1 VRRAGP
7 FAALVAVTA
16 LAAGGAGGAQGGSKI
31 TKLCVITATGAA
43 GGNANG
49 DIHTRRSTAGGT
61 ARTSGAK
68 ASLAIVCN
76 FLSRGVE
83 IRIPSHTI
91 AMKTFVHGL
100 PGKCTRADDTV
111 SCRLDVAM
119 QKTGLAY
126 GGWKDTFAWAFTP
139 SDSTSHDKVD
149 GSCHVGLTVT
159 LTDGRSIAYTKRTQT
174 VCESALGD
182 GLR

>member
-7 FAALVAVTA
+7 LAALVAVAA
-16 LAAGGAGGAQGGSKI
+16 LAAGVAGGAQGG
-31 TKLCVITATGAA
+31 TKLCVITATGAPGA
-43 GGNANG
+43 
-49 DIHTRRSTAGGT
+49 
-61 ARTSGAK
+61 GAK

-76 FLSRGVE
+76 FVSRGVQ

-100 PGKCTRADDTV
+100 PGKCTRAAETV

-126 GGWKDTFAWAFTP
+126 GGWKDTFAWTFAP
-139 SDSTSHDKVD
+139 GGSTSHDTVE
-149 GSCHVGLTVT
+149 GSCHVPLT
-159 LTDGRSIAYTKRTQT
+159 LTLTNGKSIAYTKRTQT
-174 VCESALGD
+174 VCVSAPGD

>member
-7 FAALVAVTA
+7 FAALVAVAA
-16 LAAGGAGGAQGGSKI
+16 LAAGVAGGAQGGGEL
-31 TKLCVITATGAA
+31 TKLCVVTATGAP

-49 DIHTRRSTAGGT
+49 DVHAGGRTADGT

-76 FLSRGVE
+76 FLSSGVQ
-83 IRIPSHTI
+83 IRIPSRTV

-100 PGKCTRADDTV
+100 PGRCTRAADTV

-119 QKTGLAY
+119 QKTGLTY
-126 GGWKDTFAWAFTP
+126 GGWKDTFAWKFSP
-139 SDSTSHDKVD
+139 SDSTSPGTID
-149 GSCHVGLTVT
+149 GSCDVPLTVT
-159 LTDGRSIAYTKRTQT
+159 LTNGKSIAYTQRAQT
-174 VCESALGD
+174 VCEPALGD